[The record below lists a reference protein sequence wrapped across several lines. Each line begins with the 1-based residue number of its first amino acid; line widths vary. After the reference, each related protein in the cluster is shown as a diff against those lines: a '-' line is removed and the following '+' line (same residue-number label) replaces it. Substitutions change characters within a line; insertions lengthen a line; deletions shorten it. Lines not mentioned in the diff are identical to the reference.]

1 MTVKECYEAAG
12 EDYAAVEARFG
23 SADMVRYFCG
33 RFRKDP
39 SFAELTAAMK
49 AGDAGA
55 AFRAAH
61 TLKGVC
67 LNLGFTQLGSAA
79 SCLTERLRS
88 GSLAGTDEDFARVAA
103 AYQKI
108 CDSLD
113 RMET

>member
-33 RFRKDP
+33 RFRKDA
-39 SFAELTAAMK
+39 SFAELTEAMK
-49 AGDAGA
+49 KGDAGA

-67 LNLGFTQLGSAA
+67 LNLGFTRLGSAA
-79 SCLTERLRS
+79 SNLTERLRS
-88 GSLAGTDEDFARVAA
+88 GSLAGTDGDFARVAEA
-103 AYQKI
+103 WRQI
-108 CDSLD
+108 CDLLD